1 MPEARRTRGRHTER
15 LTSTIQK
22 KPSPNKAIL
31 TLSTFSAAVFSSLLS
46 AHVFALPIAR
56 EEAPEGFFS

>member
-1 MPEARRTRGRHTER
+1 MPEARRTRGHHRKTHQHNT
-15 LTSTIQK
+15 K
-22 KPSPNKAIL
+22 KTSPNKAIL

-56 EEAPEGFFS
+56 EEAPDGFFS